1 MPLSQNVVTY
11 MLMEG
16 TFADGAHFRS
26 AFLCGQEND
35 VSEHGWHSYDG
46 LSGHK
51 LEGCLPPMTPA
62 GSRLSNVVYSLL
74 APEYSIEASR
84 LLTWIIE

>member
-1 MPLSQNVVTY
+1 MPLSQNVVSY
-11 MLMEG
+11 MLMG
-16 TFADGAHFRS
+16 DTFADCVPFRS
-26 AFLCGQEND
+26 AFFCGQEND

-74 APEYSIEASR
+74 APEYSAEASR
-84 LLTWIIE
+84 L